1 MKGKYLNT
9 LIALA
14 VLAALWGGSTYYNR
28 RKQKIANVTPPAKVD
43 KILPLTEAQVQSFT
57 LKPHDGTPIT
67 CTRGDGKGAGWA
79 IVEPE
84 KLPADQST
92 IQSFLSTL
100 TSATVDQEVSAKPAD
115 LKPFG
120 LDTPQETVEISVST
134 RPEKYTLL
142 LGDDTPTSDGV
153 YAQVAG
159 NPRVVTLAS
168 YLKTSLDKK
177 LFDLRDKR
185 AITLDPDQL
194 KQIEVI
200 SKTSHYTLVKNPE
213 GVWDL
218 DMPPAVRA
226 DHYTV
231 DGLVSGL
238 RNLTM
243 RSVVLEKRADLAKYG
258 LTSPSLTLK
267 LTGPSS
273 TETLT
278 FGSKEEKGANS
289 YAMNSSLDPIF
300 TLDSSA
306 ISQFEKQPPDLRDKD
321 LFSFS
326 QFDAS
331 RLDLQTPSGHRT
343 FEMQGD
349 KWKQTAPSVK
359 DEPRPKMDDLLSALR
374 DLRADSFPKDVSLQ
388 AAGLTKPAYRF
399 EVQFGQKKQT
409 EVVEAAAAK
418 DHLYARRSTDT
429 LPSELSKGALDSIDK
444 ALKNLPQ

>member
-28 RKQKIANVTPPAKVD
+28 RKQKIETVSTPAKVD
-43 KILPLTEAQVQSFT
+43 KLLPLTEAQVQSFT
-57 LKPHDGTPIT
+57 LKPHDGAPVT
-67 CTRGDGKGAGWA
+67 CVRGEGKGAGWA
-79 IVEPE
+79 IVQPE
-84 KLPADQST
+84 KLPADQSV
-92 IQSFLSTL
+92 INSFLSTL

-120 LDTPQETVEISVST
+120 LDTPQETVEISAST

-153 YAQVAG
+153 YAQLAG

-185 AITLDPDQL
+185 AITLDTDQL

-200 SKTSHYTLVKNPE
+200 SKTSRYTLVKNPE

-218 DMPPAVRA
+218 VMPPPVRA

-238 RNLTM
+238 QNLSM

-267 LTGPSS
+267 LTGPSA

-278 FGSKEEKGANS
+278 FGSKEEKGANY
-289 YAMNSSLDPIF
+289 YAMNSSLDPVF
-300 TLDSSA
+300 TLDASA
-306 ISQFEKQPPDLRDKD
+306 ISQFEKQPADLRDKD

-326 QFDAS
+326 QFDAK
-331 RLDLQTPSGHRT
+331 RVDIQTPSGHRT

-349 KWKQTAPSVK
+349 KWKQTAPSAK

-374 DLRADSFPKDVSLQ
+374 DLRAESFPKDVSLQ
-388 AAGLTKPAYRF
+388 AAGLTKPAYHF

-409 EVVEAAAAK
+409 EVVEAAATK
-418 DHLYARRSTDT
+418 DHIYARRSTDT

-444 ALKNLPQ
+444 ALKSLPQ